1 MEKLFTYGSLQ
12 YPEIQQKLFG
22 RLLEGSSDTLV
33 GHEKAKLNVDG
44 KTFNVAN
51 QKEGSSI
58 DGFVYELSDKE
69 LERADRYEGKAYKR
83 IKTKLKSGEEA
94 WLYLRV

>member
-1 MEKLFTYGSLQ
+1 
-12 YPEIQQKLFG
+12 
-22 RLLEGSSDTLV
+22 
-33 GHEKAKLNVDG
+33 
-44 KTFNVAN
+44 
-51 QKEGSSI
+51 
-58 DGFVYELSDKE
+58 VYELSDKE